1 RPTDAVGA
9 ATPSVPRRPPD
20 RARGAGWVVSGDVS
34 RALPLSPTVI
44 RIALALIG
52 WPPPGFALVGLLG
65 EASGC
70 SRFAAGCGVESFG
83 LVTWLLQLAVIG
95 VLLAFPR
102 LAAISAA
109 GTVTALAVSL
119 PATMLLSASGG
130 AAVREASIAALITVL
145 AVAYVVGVAFAALRW
160 SRRIGG

>member
-1 RPTDAVGA
+1 MAGDMGRTL
-9 ATPSVPRRPPD
+9 PR
-20 RARGAGWVVSGDVS
+20 
-34 RALPLSPTVI
+34 SPIAI
-44 RIALALIG
+44 RVALALIG
-52 WPPPGFALVGLLG
+52 WPPPGYAIAALLG

-70 SRFAAGCGVESFG
+70 SRFAAGCGIESFG
-83 LVTWLLQLAVIG
+83 FTTWLVQLGVIA

-130 AAVREASIAALITVL
+130 SVERAASVAALLTVL
-145 AVAYVVGVAFAALRW
+145 AVAYVVGVGFAAIRW
-160 SRRIGG
+160 SRRIGR